1 MNDIEETDS
10 KNLEPKSSAPNQAAN
25 TDEFSL
31 GENDMGKFDNM
42 QSF

>member
-1 MNDIEETDS
+1 MNDIEETDIE
-10 KNLEPKSSAPNQAAN
+10 NLEPKSSVPDQVAN

-31 GENDMGKFDNM
+31 GENYMGKFDNM